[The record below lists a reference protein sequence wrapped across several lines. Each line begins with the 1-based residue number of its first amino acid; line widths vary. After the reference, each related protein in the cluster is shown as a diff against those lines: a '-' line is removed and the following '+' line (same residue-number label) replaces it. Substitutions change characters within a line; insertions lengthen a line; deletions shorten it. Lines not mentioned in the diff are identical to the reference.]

1 MPEYDFSGQV
11 AFVTG
16 AARGQ
21 GRSHAVG
28 YAEHGADVVVADICR
43 DMETSD
49 YDLATPEDL
58 DRTAELVERE
68 GGEAL
73 SIEMDVRDAA
83 QVEAAVETA
92 VDTFGHVDIL
102 ANNAG
107 IWNLEYLHEMSEQ
120 QWDEMLDTDLK
131 GVWLC
136 SKYVAQHMV
145 DRGEGGKIVSTASTA
160 GHGASYRGGHY
171 TAAKHGVVGLTRSFA
186 IELGEYGIN
195 VNCVSPTGI
204 DSPMTRGLIETHG
217 EDAIEELNE
226 YTGSWNVMDEGPV
239 EPRDV
244 TEAYLWLSSDAAR
257 YVTGAALPVDAGLM
271 AK

>member
-28 YAEHGADVVVADICR
+28 YAEHGADVVVTDICEN
-43 DMETSD
+43 MPTAD
-49 YDLATPEDL
+49 YDLATREDL
-58 DRTAELVERE
+58 ETTADMVEQE
-68 GGEAL
+68 GQEAL
-73 SIEMDVRDAA
+73 TIKMDVRDEA
-83 QVEAAVETA
+83 QVQAAVEQTL
-92 VDTFGHVDIL
+92 DEFGHIDIL

-107 IWNLEYLHEMSEQ
+107 IWNLQFLHEMSEQ
-120 QWDEMLDTDLK
+120 QWDEMIDADLK

-136 SKYVAQHMV
+136 SKHVAQHMIE
-145 DRGEGGKIVSTASTA
+145 RGEGGKIVSTASTA

-204 DSPMTRGLIETHG
+204 DSPMTRGLTEKYG
-217 EDAIEELNE
+217 QEAIDELSE

-239 EPRDV
+239 EPQDV

-257 YVTGAALPVDAGLM
+257 YVTGTALAVDAGLM